1 MTGVLRTTIERDKE
15 AIEAMQQR
23 LEELGAPRM
32 TEEELDAKA
41 TEAPSEASALPQ
53 PKGRWRNGKYLM
65 YEPETGQGTDT
76 HHETLEDALSQAQWE
91 FNVLPSEWIKTERPY
106 A

>member
-41 TEAPSEASALPQ
+41 TEASALPQ

-65 YEPETGQGTDT
+65 GSLQKTD
-76 HHETLEDALSQAQWE
+76 
-91 FNVLPSEWIKTERPY
+91 I
-106 A
+106 